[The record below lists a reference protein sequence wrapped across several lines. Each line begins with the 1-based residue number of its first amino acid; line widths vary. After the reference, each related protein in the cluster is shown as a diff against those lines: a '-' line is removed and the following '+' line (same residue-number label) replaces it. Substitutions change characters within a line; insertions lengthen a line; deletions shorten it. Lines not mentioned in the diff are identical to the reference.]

1 MLLSS
6 ILVCPLAAAL
16 VIMLLPRERTT
27 WPRWV
32 ALGGAVVALA
42 LTAVAL
48 FSFDMQHPGFQFAES
63 YSLLPALGV
72 RFALAIDGMSLV
84 MVLLTSIII
93 FCGVLA
99 SWDLSVR
106 AQEFFAMLLVLV
118 TGVYG
123 VFVARDL
130 FIFFLFYEVAV
141 LPMYLLIGIW
151 GTGPKEYS
159 AMKLTLYLMVGSAFM
174 LVGILALF
182 FTGDAKSFHLV
193 DIGHKTFSPAFQ
205 ITFFPIL
212 FLGFGTLAGFW
223 PFHTWSPDGHASAP
237 TAVSMLH
244 AGVLMKLGAYGII
257 RVGLELL
264 PAGAHFWAPYLI
276 VFTLVNIVYGSLVA
290 MAQTDLKYVVAY
302 SSVSHMGIVLLG
314 ICSLNPIALN
324 GSVLQMFSHGI
335 MTGLFFALVG
345 MVYGRT
351 HTRIIPDMG
360 GLANRMPFLSLA
372 FIVAGLV
379 SLGLPGFSGF
389 VAEFLVFLGT
399 FKVYPVYAGIA
410 VLGILFTAIYVLR
423 VVQKIFFGPD
433 KPAYANLK
441 DANAIEKACL
451 AILMLVLLGVG
462 IYPNYLVSIINTSIA
477 PLSVILGGPVR

>member
-1 MLLSS
+1 
-6 ILVCPLAAAL
+6 
-16 VIMLLPRERTT
+16 
-27 WPRWV
+27 
-32 ALGGAVVALA
+32 
-42 LTAVAL
+42 
-48 FSFDMQHPGFQFAES
+48 
-63 YSLLPALGV
+63 
-72 RFALAIDGMSLV
+72 
-84 MVLLTSIII
+84 
-93 FCGVLA
+93 
-99 SWDLSVR
+99 
-106 AQEFFAMLLVLV
+106 
-118 TGVYG
+118 
-123 VFVARDL
+123 
-130 FIFFLFYEVAV
+130 
-141 LPMYLLIGIW
+141 
-151 GTGPKEYS
+151 
-159 AMKLTLYLMVGSAFM
+159 
-174 LVGILALF
+174 
-182 FTGDAKSFHLV
+182 
-193 DIGHKTFSPAFQ
+193 
-205 ITFFPIL
+205 
-212 FLGFGTLAGFW
+212 
-223 PFHTWSPDGHASAP
+223 
-237 TAVSMLH
+237 
-244 AGVLMKLGAYGII
+244 
-257 RVGLELL
+257 
-264 PAGAHFWAPYLI
+264 
-276 VFTLVNIVYGSLVA
+276 
-290 MAQTDLKYVVAY
+290 
-302 SSVSHMGIVLLG
+302 
-314 ICSLNPIALN
+314 
-324 GSVLQMFSHGI
+324 